1 MEAQALP
8 RSGRLFL
15 PRSRKALR
23 ALGDER
29 LVEQVRRGNDDAFE
43 VIYDRHHRGILAF
56 CRHMLASADEAED
69 ALQQTFISAYRGMGP
84 DGREIRL
91 KPWLYGIA
99 RNHCFSTARSRHQEP
114 GELDE
119 LATAGLSE
127 QVQQRADLRELLHD
141 LHALPVDQR
150 AALVLTEVGGLSHA
164 DVGSVLGCEVAKVK
178 SLVFQARSSLI
189 ETRKAR
195 AIPCHEIREQLATAT
210 GGALRRSPLR
220 RHLRACA
227 GCAEFRDDVM
237 RQRKALAAI
246 LPVVPSVGLKS
257 SLLASIGFGSGG
269 GGAAIGGG
277 AAGSGIATVASSG
290 AATKFATLVAL
301 GGLALGGEVVIDG
314 KAPSHTAEA
323 KAGQHGSR
331 QASPAPSAVT
341 GPGAASHRGAARH
354 LRTRPASGAPGSSP
368 NVTAPGRGHAT
379 SGHGAKGRPV
389 RTHAP
394 QSPGLAPG
402 ATPPASAPSGTTTT
416 TSPAP
421 ASTPAGNGNGNGNG
435 NAGNNGQ
442 HRGWT
447 SGRGNPHAHGSTGMR
462 VPPGHQGDPTPAPA
476 GPPTSAPGRSES
488 APGQTGTAGNNG
500 NANGNGNGNA
510 GANGNAGGNGNGRA
524 LGHQ

>member
-15 PRSRKALR
+15 PRSRKVLR
-23 ALGDER
+23 ALEDER

-56 CRHMLASADEAED
+56 CRHMLASADAAED

-99 RNHCFSTARSRHQEP
+99 RNHCSSTPRPRHQGP
-114 GELDE
+114 TELDE

-141 LHALPVDQR
+141 LHALPFDQR

-164 DVGSVLGCEVAKVK
+164 DVGSVVGCEVAKVK
-178 SLVFQARSSLI
+178 SLVFQARYSLI

-195 AIPCHEIREQLATAT
+195 AIPCDEIREQLATAT
-210 GGALRRSPLR
+210 GGALRRGPLR

-227 GCAEFRDDVM
+227 GCAELRDDVM

-246 LPVVPSVGLKS
+246 LPVAPTLGLKS
-257 SLLASIGFGSGG
+257 SVLASIGFGGGG

-277 AAGSGIATVASSG
+277 AAAAGSGIATLASSA
-290 AATKFATLVAL
+290 AATKFATLLAL
-301 GGLALGGEVVIDG
+301 GGLALGGELIIDG
-314 KAPSHTAEA
+314 KLPSRTAEA
-323 KAGQHGSR
+323 KTGQHGSI
-331 QASPAPSAVT
+331 QASLAPAAVT
-341 GPGAASHRGAARH
+341 GAATTSHRGAARH
-354 LRTRPASGAPGSSP
+354 PQTRQGSGAPGSSP
-368 NVTAPGRGHAT
+368 NVTRPGGSHPT
-379 SGHGAKGRPV
+379 SRHGTTGRPV
-389 RTHAP
+389 AS
-394 QSPGLAPG
+394 QSPRSAPG
-402 ATPPASAPSGTTTT
+402 TTPPAPTLSGTTST

-421 ASTPAGNGNGNGNG
+421 ASTPNGNGNGHANGNGNG
-435 NAGNNGQ
+435 NAGNGNGNAGSNGQ

-447 SGRGNPHAHGSTGMR
+447 SGRGNPHAQDSTGASF
-462 VPPGHQGDPTPAPA
+462 PPGHQSGPTPAPA
-476 GPPTSAPGRSES
+476 EPPPSAPGRSGS
-488 APGQTGTAGNNG
+488 APGHTATAGG
-500 NANGNGNGNA
+500 N
-510 GANGNAGGNGNGRA
+510 GNGNGRA
-524 LGHQ
+524 LGH